1 MFYKTQARPDHN
13 GNNED
18 KLLVIGVGLPRT
30 GTTSLCQA
38 LSHLLQGT
46 CFHGSRLP
54 NLRDEEYDFWLR
66 ALRKYNTDTKPTI
79 NEWREIFRGEKA
91 CMDLPSIL
99 FYKELMLAFP
109 SVSKAFTIYR

>member
-1 MFYKTQARPDHN
+1 MCPIFRQDSSKLSMFYKTQARPDHN

-54 NLRDEEYDFWLR
+54 NLRDEEYDFCH
-66 ALRKYNTDTKPTI
+66 K
-79 NEWREIFRGEKA
+79 
-91 CMDLPSIL
+91 C
-99 FYKELMLAFP
+99 
-109 SVSKAFTIYR
+109 SVSFEHYPFESKCIRIEL